1 MKAII
6 TAIIV
11 SAIITAG
18 ATAGVTTLVTS
29 KQIKDHT
36 IQLSD
41 ISSAATRQL
50 QGQRGAQ
57 GSVGAKGDTGPVGA
71 AGIAGPQ
78 GPKGDSGAQGL
89 QGPKGDPGASNGLYA
104 RSDSVTLVDKGEGGA
119 HPTVLDLKCDPGDS
133 IVASPSWSANPQQQD
148 WPPDPG
154 YNQLNQVVAGMIQT
168 SNEIAIPYY
177 WTGGVGTQVT
187 ITMGT
192 VCSH

>member
-11 SAIITAG
+11 SVIVTAG

-41 ISSAATRQL
+41 ISSSATRQL

-57 GSVGAKGDTGPVGA
+57 GLKGDTGA
-71 AGIAGPQ
+71 AGAPGLAGPQ
-78 GPKGDSGAQGL
+78 GPKGDPGARGL
-89 QGPKGDPGASNGLYA
+89 QGPKGDPGQSNGLYV
-104 RSDSVTLVDKGEGGA
+104 RTDSVTLVDKAEGDA
-119 HPTVLDLKCDPGDS
+119 HPTLLDLKCDPGDS
-133 IVASPSWSANPQQQD
+133 IVTSPSWSANPQQRD
-148 WPPDPG
+148 WPPDTG
-154 YNQLNQVVAGMIQT
+154 HNQLNEVYADQINTTNEFST
-168 SNEIAIPYY
+168 SYY

-187 ITMGT
+187 ITQS
-192 VCSH
+192 VICSH